1 MKKLQ
6 RLVALRRKPTR
17 PSGFTLV
24 ELLVVIAIIGVLAAL
39 VLPAIAKAR
48 EAARRTTCANNLR
61 QFGLGFHAFADSDPL
76 ERLCTGA
83 ADYRRD
89 GAYDIYGWVADLV
102 NSQAASP
109 QEMLCPSNPLRGSEK
124 LNYLLGKDTTDAK
137 DGAPVG
143 RLTEGIAGKDNFEG
157 VSGGSGSSFGGT
169 AINTDERAALVARAL
184 LAKGYNTN
192 YAAGWHFVRS
202 APKFSFDA
210 SSTPVSVL
218 AVNAGMKGLAGTA
231 GPLTRRMAEN
241 AVVPSSQI
249 ALLGDAAP
257 GDIDEAI
264 LSRTIAY
271 GPSAAS
277 DPFKGTST
285 ESQVF
290 IQAGEMLTEA
300 FNDGPASFNGTDLDL
315 MAKLANLTTQ
325 IDREHQA
332 GGQINNAP
340 PTGPTGNN
348 LYLQDTR
355 DWLALHAGAC
365 NILMADGSVK
375 VFTDNNGDGFLDPG
389 FQIPGG
395 LTDSQY
401 AKIGY
406 RQTPKDP
413 ELPKTRI
420 FSGIFLNQFSKRSA
434 FE

>member
-6 RLVALRRKPTR
+6 RLSVLRRKTVGIR
-17 PSGFTLV
+17 GFTLV
-24 ELLVVIAIIGVLAAL
+24 ELLVVIAIIGVLVAL
-39 VLPAIAKAR
+39 LLPAIAKAR

-89 GAYDIYGWVADLV
+89 GAYDVYGWVADLV

-124 LNYLLGKDTTDAK
+124 LNDLLGKDTTDAK
-137 DGAPVG
+137 DGAPAG
-143 RLTEGIAGKDNFEG
+143 RLSEGIAGKADFEG
-157 VSGGSGSSFGGT
+157 TSGGGGSTFGGT
-169 AINTDERAALVARAL
+169 AIDTDERAALVARAF

-202 APKFSFDA
+202 APKFSFD
-210 SSTPVSVL
+210 SSTTPASILSV
-218 AVNAGMKGLAGTA
+218 NEGMKGLAGTA

-241 AVVPSSQI
+241 AVVPSSHI

-257 GDIDEAI
+257 GDVDEAI
-264 LSRTIAY
+264 LARTIAY
-271 GPSAAS
+271 GPSATS

-290 IQAGEMLTEA
+290 IQAGELLTEA
-300 FNDGPASFNGTDLDL
+300 FNDGPASFNGTDIDL
-315 MAKLANLTTQ
+315 LAKLSNLTTQ
-325 IDREHQA
+325 IDREKA
-332 GGQINNAP
+332 ANGQVNNDP
-340 PTGPTGNN
+340 PTGPSGNS

-355 DWLALHAGAC
+355 DWLAVHGGVC

-375 VFTDNNGDGFLDPG
+375 VFHDNNGDGFLDPG

-395 LTDSQY
+395 LTEDQY
-401 AKIGY
+401 ASIGY
-406 RQTPKDP
+406 RESPKEP
-413 ELPKTRI
+413 ELPKTKI